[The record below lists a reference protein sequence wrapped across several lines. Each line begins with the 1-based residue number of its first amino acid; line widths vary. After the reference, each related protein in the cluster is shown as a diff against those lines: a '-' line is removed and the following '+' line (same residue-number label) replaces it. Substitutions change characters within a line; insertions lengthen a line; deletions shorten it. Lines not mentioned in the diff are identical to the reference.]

1 MANDP
6 IRAKNWSDLHRLLF
20 ENTWQDDIKRHRA
33 QNAYRGVTTAS
44 FKLSTS
50 LIRLGG
56 ALHPDHGP
64 KLEMPVLRSFKKY
77 AYTDSI
83 KDYSEWFW
91 LSLAQHHGM
100 PTRLLD
106 WTNSPLVALHF
117 ATYDFEAGDKDAAV
131 WCVDVHAA
139 HQLMPASFRA
149 VLKKHGAFIFTPEML
164 DEVAPNLETFLADAE
179 DYAQFGGNF
188 MVFFEPPA
196 LDGRITNQFAFFS
209 VMPDATTYVD
219 DWLEMPG
226 HESLYRKIIIP
237 QQLKWEVRNKLDQM
251 NITERVLFPG
261 LDGLSRW
268 LSRYYSH
275 YPDDAVNTEDMDLD

>member
-6 IRAKNWSDLHRLLF
+6 IRAKNWSDLSRLLF
-20 ENTWQDDIKRHRA
+20 ENSWQDDIMRHRS
-33 QNAYRGVTTAS
+33 QNAFRGVTKAE

-56 ALHPDHGP
+56 PLHPDHGP
-64 KLEMPVLRSFKKY
+64 NLEMSILRSFKKY

-83 KDYSEWFW
+83 REYNDWYW

-106 WTNSPLVALHF
+106 WTVSPLVALHF
-117 ATYDFEAGDKDAAV
+117 ATYDFEAGDRDAAV
-131 WCVDVHAA
+131 WCVNIHEA
-139 HQLMPASFRA
+139 HKKMPKKISC
-149 VLKKHGAFIFTPEML
+149 VLENHHAFIFTPDML
-164 DEVAPNLETFLADAE
+164 AEVSPTLEGFLDIANEFAE
-179 DYAQFGGNF
+179 FGGDF
-188 MVFFEPPA
+188 IVFFEPPS
-196 LDGRITNQFAFFS
+196 LDQRIANQFGFFS
-209 VMPDATTYVD
+209 LIPNSSVYVD
-219 DWLEMPG
+219 DWLESHP
-226 HESLYRKIIIP
+226 ELYQKIIIP
-237 QQLKWEVRNKLDQM
+237 QKLKWEVRNKLDQM

-275 YPDDAVNTEDMDLD
+275 YPDDAENTESMDLE